1 MQIDNEVE
9 VEARQHLINNEKFQL
24 LKQCQKE
31 IFSET
36 ESSPS
41 IRKILNELIT
51 EENLNLIRSK
61 FISVWKN

>member
-1 MQIDNEVE
+1 MQVNNDAESK
-9 VEARQHLINNEKFQL
+9 QYLINNDKFQL

-51 EENLNLIRSK
+51 EENLNLIKSK
-61 FISVWKN
+61 FISVWRS